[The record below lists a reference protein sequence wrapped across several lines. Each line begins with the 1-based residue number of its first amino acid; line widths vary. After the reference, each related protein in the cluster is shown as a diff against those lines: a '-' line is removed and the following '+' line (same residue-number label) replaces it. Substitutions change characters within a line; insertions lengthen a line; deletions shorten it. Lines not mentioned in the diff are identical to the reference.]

1 MAYGARYSYPRRYGG
16 GKSTAQAIYETLNIA
31 LGTAFDTSDGSTVT
45 AETSADARSIAMVWS
60 ANARMANNRDPQRM
74 TDMLA
79 RWEAIFAIRPH
90 VDDSDNVRRARLVLK
105 FKALGGPL
113 YATLEEICAFLLG
126 SLLIGVEYIDL
137 SNDNSNW
144 PGGTPSK
151 PTMWNSNIAHI
162 LVRVVR
168 PGQEV
173 GMTRQEYFEKLRVL
187 KDFMR
192 DYLAAWSALDWG
204 CFNVGGTRGFKLDEP
219 NLDIETFGAP

>member
-45 AETSADARSIAMVWS
+45 AETSADARAIAAVWS

-74 TDMLA
+74 TDMLG
-79 RWEAIFAIRPH
+79 RWEAIFSIRPH
-90 VDDSDNVRRARLVLK
+90 VDDSDNTRRDRVELK
-105 FKALGGPL
+105 FMALGGPL
-113 YATLEEICAFLLG
+113 YATLEEICSFLLG
-126 SLLIGVEYIDL
+126 DIYIGLEKITL
-137 SNDNSNW
+137 AEANANW

-151 PTMWNSNIAHI
+151 PDMWNSTIAKM

-173 GMTRQEYFEKLRVL
+173 GITRQEYFENLREMMMFL
-187 KDFMR
+187 RDFISSW
-192 DYLAAWSALDWG
+192 AVVQWG
-204 CFNVGGTRGFKLDEP
+204 CFNVGGTRGFKLDEA